1 MEYTAKILMPHIRRT
16 KKRLGLPDSQKALC
30 IFDVFRA
37 QMGKDFINDLKKKV
51 ICIVFMLP
59 SCTDR
64 LQPMDLTVQKIVKD
78 KLKER
83 FQKWY
88 ANQISKQLENGNT
101 DQSLTPVDLILISKA
116 IVGRVACPSSC

>member
-37 QMGKDFINDLKKKV
+37 QMGEDFINDLKKKI
-51 ICIVFMLP
+51 ICIVFVPP

-83 FQKWY
+83 
-88 ANQISKQLENGNT
+88 ALSKIVR
-101 DQSLTPVDLILISKA
+101 QSNIKTA
-116 IVGRVACPSSC
+116 RER